1 MISIFQNED
10 GKALGAILGIVG
22 VIILIVAVVVV
33 LTVTGS
39 YKYPPS
45 AVNWPV
51 VGSFIAQH
59 GAILEIVEDG
69 EGEDGS
75 LPGSPSAESIMDLQ
89 DNGTAKIVRDLTF
102 KKQRIDE
109 LEGEMETKNDQISKL
124 NEEIQLMKTQI
135 EHYKPENRK
144 ALIKIYDRMEATA
157 AVEILSQIPEER
169 AVIIL
174 SSLKDSKAA
183 EILASMD
190 SIAAV
195 KITELMAGFEPTRI
209 TDMSE
214 LTGNK
219 RPIQPSGTA
228 SQPGLNPPPKRDFT
242 TPAPNPQDTLQ
253 TDTSGDIVGPPS
265 NSESGTI
272 TETPEKEEEEE
283 KTDEEEKKP
292 ESPTPSG
299 DESTG

>member
-1 MISIFQNED
+1 MISIFQNQD
-10 GKALGAILGIVG
+10 GKALGAIIGIVVTIIVIVG
-22 VIILIVAVVVV
+22 VAVV

-59 GAILEIVEDG
+59 GSTLEIVEDG

-75 LPGSPSAESIMDLQ
+75 LPGSSSAESIMNLQ
-89 DNGTAKIVRDLTF
+89 DDGTAKLIRDLTF

-135 EHYKPENRK
+135 DHYKPENRK

-183 EILASMD
+183 EILAAMD

-219 RPIQPSGTA
+219 HPNPPSGTA
-228 SQPGLNPPPKRDFT
+228 SQPGSIAPPKTDFN
-242 TPAPNPQDTLQ
+242 TPGDT
-253 TDTSGDIVGPPS
+253 GEIVGPPD
-265 NSESGTI
+265 NTESGTI
-272 TETPEKEEEEE
+272 TETPEEEETE
-283 KTDEEEKKP
+283 EEEKKP
-292 ESPTPSG
+292 ESTTPSG
-299 DESTG
+299 DESAG